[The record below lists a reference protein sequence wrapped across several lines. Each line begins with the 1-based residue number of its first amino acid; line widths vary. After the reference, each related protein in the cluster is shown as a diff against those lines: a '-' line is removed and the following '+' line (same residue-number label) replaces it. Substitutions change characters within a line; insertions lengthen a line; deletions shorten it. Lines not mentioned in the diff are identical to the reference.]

1 MKNQD
6 GHLNEDRIIRA
17 IVDENDLTTTE
28 QNHLS
33 NCSMC
38 QKEKQEFEQVLS
50 RMGDISQELVP
61 SPQRRFIFTP
71 QKSLSWF
78 RWQPALATGFV
89 IVLLIMG
96 IWWSS
101 SFELFQENGSLQI
114 TQKIESDQQF
124 VAEISLVED
133 YALPDRYLYII
144 GTSDEDDYD
153 DYDTYDD
160 YDDYNDY
167 DNYYDDEL
175 LESVIP
181 L

>member
-1 MKNQD
+1 MKSQD
-6 GHLNEDRIIRA
+6 GHLNENRIIKA
-17 IVDENDLTTTE
+17 IVDENDLTTSE

-33 NCSMC
+33 NCSTC

-50 RMGDISQELVP
+50 RMGDMSKELMP
-61 SPQRRFIFTP
+61 PPRRMFVFTP
-71 QKSLSWF
+71 QESHSWL
-78 RWQPALATGFV
+78 RWQPALATGLV

-96 IWWSS
+96 IWWSPLS
-101 SFELFQENGSLQI
+101 KRFQENRSEQI
-114 TQKIESDQQF
+114 VQKIESDQQF

-133 YALPDRYLYII
+133 YALPEGYLYIL
-144 GTSDEDDYD
+144 GASDEDDYY
-153 DYDTYDD
+153 DYDT

-167 DNYYDDEL
+167 DNYYDDEF

>member
-6 GHLNEDRIIRA
+6 IHLNDDRLVRA

-33 NCSMC
+33 NCSTC
-38 QKEKQEFEQVLS
+38 QKEKQELEQVLH
-50 RMGDISQELVP
+50 RMGDMSQELVP

-71 QKSLSWF
+71 QNSRSSF
-78 RWQPALATGFV
+78 RWQPALATGCV
-89 IVLLIMG
+89 IVLLMMG
-96 IWWSS
+96 IWWSPL
-101 SFELFQENGSLQI
+101 FKRFQENGSVQI

-124 VAEISLVED
+124 VGEISLVED

-160 YDDYNDY
+160 YNDY

>member
-6 GHLNEDRIIRA
+6 EHLNEYKIIKA
-17 IVDENDLTTTE
+17 IVDENDLTSTE

-33 NCSMC
+33 NCSSC

-50 RMGDISQELVP
+50 RMGDMSQELVP
-61 SPQRRFIFTP
+61 PPRSRFVFTP
-71 QKSLSWF
+71 QESRSWF
-78 RWQPALATGFV
+78 KWQPALATGFIV
-89 IVLLIMG
+89 VLLLMG
-96 IWWSS
+96 IWWSPL
-101 SFELFQENGSLQI
+101 FKRFQENGSVQI
-114 TQKIESDQQF
+114 VQKTEDNQQF

-133 YALPDRYLYII
+133 YALPDSYLYII
-144 GTSDEDDYD
+144 GTSVEDDYN
-153 DYDTYDD
+153 DYDT

>member
-1 MKNQD
+1 MKNQEE
-6 GHLNEDRIIRA
+6 HLTEDRIIRA
-17 IVDENDLTTTE
+17 IVDKNDLATTE

-33 NCSMC
+33 RCSTC

-50 RMGDISQELVP
+50 RMGDMSQEMVP
-61 SPQRRFIFTP
+61 PPRRRFVFPP
-71 QKSLSWF
+71 QESRSWF
-78 RWQPALATGFV
+78 RWQPAVATGLV
-89 IVLLIMG
+89 IALLLMG

-101 SFELFQENGSLQI
+101 PFKLFQENGSVHIVQ
-114 TQKIESDQQF
+114 TIESDQQF
-124 VAEISLVED
+124 VAEITLVED
-133 YALPDRYLYII
+133 YALPDGYLYII
-144 GTSDEDDYD
+144 GTSVEDDYGYD
-153 DYDTYDD
+153 DYDT

>member
-1 MKNQD
+1 MENQD
-6 GHLNEDRIIRA
+6 GHLNEDKIIRA

-28 QNHLS
+28 QKHLS

-38 QKEKQEFEQVLS
+38 QKEKQEFEQVLI
-50 RMGDISQELVP
+50 RMGDMSQELVP
-61 SPQRRFIFTP
+61 SPRRRFILTS
-71 QKSLSWF
+71 QKSRSSF

-101 SFELFQENGSLQI
+101 PFELFQENGSLQI

-160 YDDYNDY
+160 YNDY
-167 DNYYDDEL
+167 DNYYYDEL

>member
-1 MKNQD
+1 MKNHD
-6 GHLNEDRIIRA
+6 GHLNRDQIIRA
-17 IVDENDLTTTE
+17 VVDENDLTTSE

-33 NCSMC
+33 KCSIC
-38 QKEKQEFEQVLS
+38 QKEKQEFEQVLI
-50 RMGDISQELVP
+50 RMGDMSKELVP
-61 SPQRRFIFTP
+61 SPRRRFILTS
-71 QKSLSWF
+71 QKGRSSF

-89 IVLLIMG
+89 IVLLMMG

-101 SFELFQENGSLQI
+101 LFKGFQENGSVQI
-114 TQKIESDQQF
+114 VQRMESDQQF
-124 VAEISLVED
+124 VAEITLVED

-153 DYDTYDD
+153 K

-167 DNYYDDEL
+167 DYYDDEF
-175 LESVIP
+175 LEFVLP

>member
-6 GHLNEDRIIRA
+6 VHLNEDRIIRA
-17 IVDENDLTTTE
+17 IVDKNDLTTSE

-38 QKEKQEFEQVLS
+38 QIEKQAFEQVLI
-50 RMGDISQELVP
+50 RMGDMSQELVP
-61 SPQRRFIFTP
+61 SPGKRFIPTS
-71 QKSLSWF
+71 QKSRRSF
-78 RWQPALATGFV
+78 RWQPALATGFA

-101 SFELFQENGSLQI
+101 LFKGFQENGSVQI
-114 TQKIESDQQF
+114 VQKMESDQQF
-124 VAEISLVED
+124 VAEIALVED

-144 GTSDEDDYD
+144 GISDE
-153 DYDTYDD
+153 DD

-167 DNYYDDEL
+167 DGDDDYYDDEF
-175 LESVIP
+175 LESVLP

>member
-6 GHLNEDRIIRA
+6 EHLNEDSIIKA

-33 NCSMC
+33 SCSTC
-38 QKEKQEFEQVLS
+38 QIEKQEFEQVLS
-50 RMGDISQELVP
+50 RMGDMSQELVP
-61 SPQRRFIFTP
+61 SPRRRFVFTP
-71 QKSLSWF
+71 QESRSWF
-78 RWQPALATGFV
+78 RWETALATGLV
-89 IVLLIMG
+89 VVLLIIG
-96 IWWSS
+96 IWWSP
-101 SFELFQENGSLQI
+101 LFKRFQGNGSVQI
-114 TQKIESDQQF
+114 VQKTESDQQF

-133 YALPDRYLYII
+133 YALPEGYLYIL
-144 GTSDEDDYD
+144 GASDEDDYY
-153 DYDTYDD
+153 DYDT

-167 DNYYDDEL
+167 DNYYDDEF